1 MIWSVNRLFF
11 PRLCKKIRPAADA
24 ADRILRI
31 LKMSHSVRGSQ
42 AANKM
47 KSVFCGGVY
56 AAKNSLRYAL
66 RHRLA

>member
-11 PRLCKKIRPAADA
+11 PRLRKKNRPAADA
-24 ADRILRI
+24 ADRLLRI

-47 KSVFCGGVY
+47 KSVFCGVY
-56 AAKNSLRYAL
+56 AAKNSLRCAL